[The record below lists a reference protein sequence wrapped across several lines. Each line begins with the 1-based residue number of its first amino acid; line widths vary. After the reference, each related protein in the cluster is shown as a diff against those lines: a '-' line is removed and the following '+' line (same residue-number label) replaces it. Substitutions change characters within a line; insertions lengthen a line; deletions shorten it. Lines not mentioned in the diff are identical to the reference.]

1 MSYLCYFCLFGS
13 SLPPV
18 VCRRSHVLF
27 MLFVF
32 VWFIFTSSC
41 LQEVSCLIYVISV
54 CLVRLYLQLFVGGF
68 MSYLRY
74 LCLFGSSLPLFVCR
88 RSHILFMLFV
98 FVWFIFISSCL
109 QEVSCLIYVICVC
122 LVRLYLQLFVGGL
135 ISYLCYLCL
144 FGSSLPPVVCRR
156 SHILFMLFVFVWFIF
171 ISRCLQE
178 GSYLIYVICVC
189 LVHLYLQL
197 FAGGLMSYLCYLCLF
212 GSSLPPV
219 VCRRSHALLMLFV
232 FVWFFFTSSCLQ
244 EVSYLIYVIC
254 VCLVHLYLQ
263 LFVGGLISYL
273 CYLCLFGS
281 SLPPVVCRR
290 SHVLFM
296 LFLLVWF
303 VFTSSCLQE
312 VSCLIYVICVCL
324 VHLYLQLFVGGL
336 MSYLCYFCLFGSSLP
351 PVICRRFHVLFTL
364 FVFVW
369 FIFTSI
375 CLQEVSYLIY
385 VICVCL
391 VHLYLQLFA
400 GGLMSYLCYL
410 CLFGS
415 SLSLVVCRRS
425 HILFM
430 LFVFVWFVFTSSCL
444 QEVSYLIYVICVCLV
459 HLYLQVFVGG
469 LISYLRY
476 LCLFGSSLP
485 PVVCRR
491 SHVLFMLFVFVWFVF
506 TSSCFQEVSCLTN
519 VICVCLVLLY
529 LQLFVGGLISYLCY
543 LCLFGSSLS
552 LVVCRRAHILF
563 MLFVFVWF
571 IFTSSC
577 LQEVSC
583 LIYVFSACLVRL
595 YLQLFVGGLMSY
607 LCYLCLFGS
616 SLPPV
621 VCRRSHVLFMLF
633 LFVWFVFTS
642 SCLQEVSCFIYVIC
656 VCLVH
661 LYLQLFVGGLISY
674 LCYLCLFG
682 SSLPLVVWRSHI
694 FFMLFCL
701 FGSSLPLVVCMSS
714 HILFMLFVFVW
725 FVFTSSCLQE
735 VSYLIYVIC
744 VCLVHLYL
752 QLFAGGLMSYLC
764 YLCLFG
770 SSLPPV
776 VCKRSHILFMLFV
789 FVWFVFAS
797 SCLQEVSYL
806 CNVICV
812 CLVRLYLQLFG
823 GGLMFYLCY
832 LCLFGAS
839 LPPVVCRRYH
849 ILFML
854 FVFGWFIFTSRFLQ
868 EVSYLIYVI
877 CVCLVHLYLQL
888 FVGGLISYLC
898 YLCLFGSSLPPVVCR
913 RSCVLFMLFVFVW
926 FIFISSCLQEGSYL
940 IYAICV
946 CLVHLYLQLFAGGLM
961 FYLCYLCLF
970 GSSLPPVVCRRSHI
984 LFMLFVF
991 VWFIFISSC
1000 LQEVSYLIYVIC
1012 VCLVRLY
1019 LQLFVGG
1026 LMSYL
1031 CYLCLFGS
1039 SLPPVVCRRSHILFM
1054 LFVFVWFI
1062 FTSSCLQEFSYLIYV
1077 ICVCLVR
1084 LYLQL
1089 FVGGLISYLCY
1100 LCLFGSSLPLVV
1112 WRSHILFM
1120 LFVFVWFISTSS
1132 CLQEFSYLIYVIC
1145 VCLVRLYLQLFV
1157 GGLISYLCYLCLF
1170 GSSLPPV
1177 GCRRS
1182 HVLFML
1188 FVFVWFIFISSCLQ
1202 EVSCLIYVICVCL
1215 VHLYLQLFVG
1225 GLISYLRYLC
1235 LFGSSLP
1242 PFVCRRSHVL
1252 FMLFVFV
1259 WFVVTS
1265 SCLQEVSYLIYV
1277 ICVCLVHLYLQ
1288 LFVGGLMSYFMLFV
1302 FVWFVFTSS
1311 CLQEVSCLIYVIC
1324 VCLVR
1329 RYLQLFAGGLIS
1341 YLCYLCLFGSS
1352 LPPVVCRRSHVLFM
1366 LFVFVWFVF
1375 TSNCLQEVSYLIYVI
1390 CVCLVH
1396 LYIQLFVGG
1405 LISYLCYL
1413 CLFGSSLSPVVCRRS
1428 HVLFMVFVF
1437 VWFVF
1442 TSSCL
1447 QEVSYLIYVICVC
1460 FVHFYLQLF
1469 VGVLISY
1476 LFYLYLFGSSLP
1488 PVVCRRS
1495 HILFTLFVFVC
1506 FIFTSSCLQEVSC
1519 LIYVICVCLVRFY
1532 LQLFV
1537 GGLICYL
1544 CYLCLFGSS
1553 LPPVVCRRSHILF
1566 MLFVFVWF
1574 IFTSSC
1580 LQEVSYLIYVI
1591 LFVWFISTSS
1601 CLQEFSYPIYV
1612 ICVCLVRLYLQL
1624 FVGGLISYLC
1634 YLCLFG
1640 SSLPPGVCR
1649 RSHVLF
1655 MLFVFVWF
1663 VFISSC
1669 LQEVSYLIYVIC
1681 VCLVHLYLQLFVGGL
1696 MSYFMLFVFVWF
1708 VFTSSCLQEVSC
1720 LIYVI
1725 CVCLVRLYLQLFV
1738 GGLISYLRYFCLFGS
1753 SLPPVVCRRSHVLF
1767 MLFVFVW
1774 FVFTS
1779 SCLQEV
1785 SYLIYVICVCLVHLY
1800 LQLFVGSLIS
1810 YLCYLCL
1817 FCSYLSPV
1825 VCRKSHIL
1833 FMLFVFVWFI
1843 FTSSCLQEVS
1853 YLIYVICI
1861 CLVHLYLQLF
1871 VGGLM
1876 SYFMLFV
1883 FVWFVFTSS
1892 CLQEVSCLI
1901 YVICVC
1907 LVRLYLQLFVG
1918 GLISYLRYLCLFGSS
1933 LPPVVCRKSHIL
1945 FMLFVFVWFIFT
1957 SSCLQEVSYL
1967 I

>member
-1 MSYLCYFCLFGS
+1 MFGSLLHDPMFGSLLHDSMFCSLLHDSMFCSLLHDSMFCSLLHDSMFCSLLHDSMFCSLLHDSMFGSLLHDSMFGSLLHDSMFCSLLHDSMFGSLLHDSMFDSLLHVSMFCSLLHDSMFGSLLHDSMFGSLLHDSMFGSLLHDSMFCSLLHDSMFGSLLHDSMFDSLLHVSMFCSLLHDSMFGSLLHDSMFGSLLHDSMFGSLLHDSMFGSLLHDSMFGYLLHDSMFGSLLHDPMFGSLLHDSMFGSLLHDSMFGSLRHDSMFGSLLHDSIFGSLLHVSMFCSLLHDSMFGSLLHDSMFGSLLHDSMFCSLLHDSMFGSLLHDSMFDSLLHVSMFCSLLHDSMFGSLLHDSMFGSLLHDSMFGSLLHDSMFGSLHDSMFSSLLHDSMFGS
-13 SLPPV
+13 SLPLV
-18 VCRRSHVLF
+18 VCRRSHILFMLFVFAWFVFISSCLQEVSYLIYVICVCLVHLYLQLFVGGLMCYF

-32 VWFIFTSSC
+32 VWFVFTSSC
-41 LQEVSCLIYVISV
+41 LQEVSCLIYVICL

-98 FVWFIFISSCL
+98 FAW
-109 QEVSCLIYVICVC
+109 
-122 LVRLYLQLFVGGL
+122 
-135 ISYLCYLCL
+135 
-144 FGSSLPPVVCRR
+144 
-156 SHILFMLFVFVWFIF
+156 FVFI
-171 ISRCLQE
+171 
-178 GSYLIYVICVC
+178 
-189 LVHLYLQL
+189 
-197 FAGGLMSYLCYLCLF
+197 
-212 GSSLPPV
+212 
-219 VCRRSHALLMLFV
+219 
-232 FVWFFFTSSCLQ
+232 SSCLQ

-263 LFVGGLISYL
+263 LFVGCLM
-273 CYLCLFGS
+273 CY
-281 SLPPVVCRR
+281 
-290 SHVLFM
+290 FM
-296 LFLLVWF
+296 LFVFVWF
-303 VFTSSCLQE
+303 VFTSS
-312 VSCLIYVICVCL
+312 
-324 VHLYLQLFVGGL
+324 
-336 MSYLCYFCLFGSSLP
+336 
-351 PVICRRFHVLFTL
+351 
-364 FVFVW
+364 
-369 FIFTSI
+369 

-391 VHLYLQLFA
+391 VRLYLQLFV
-400 GGLMSYLCYL
+400 GGFMSYLRYL

-415 SLSLVVCRRS
+415 SLPLFVCRRS
-425 HILFM
+425 HVLFM

-459 HLYLQVFVGG
+459 HLYLQLFVGGLMSYLRYLCLFGSSLPLFVCRRSHILFMLFVFVWFVFISSCLQEVSYLIYVICVCLVRLYLQLFVGGLISYLRYLCLFGSSLPPIVCMRYHVLFMLFVFVWFVFTSSCLQEVSYLIYVICVCLVHLYLQLFVGG

-506 TSSCFQEVSCLTN
+506 TSSCLQEVSCLTN

-583 LIYVFSACLVRL
+583 LIYVISACLVRL

-752 QLFAGGLMSYLC
+752 QLF
-764 YLCLFG
+764 
-770 SSLPPV
+770 
-776 VCKRSHILFMLFV
+776 
-789 FVWFVFAS
+789 
-797 SCLQEVSYL
+797 
-806 CNVICV
+806 
-812 CLVRLYLQLFG
+812 
-823 GGLMFYLCY
+823 
-832 LCLFGAS
+832 
-839 LPPVVCRRYH
+839 
-849 ILFML
+849 
-854 FVFGWFIFTSRFLQ
+854 
-868 EVSYLIYVI
+868 
-877 CVCLVHLYLQL
+877 
-888 FVGGLISYLC
+888 VGGLISYLC

-913 RSCVLFMLFVFVW
+913 RSHIFVMLFVFVW
-926 FIFISSCLQEGSYL
+926 FVFTSSCL
-940 IYAICV
+940 V
-946 CLVHLYLQLFAGGLM
+946 
-961 FYLCYLCLF
+961 
-970 GSSLPPVVCRRSHI
+970 
-984 LFMLFVF
+984 
-991 VWFIFISSC
+991 
-1000 LQEVSYLIYVIC
+1000 EVSCFIYVIC

-1026 LMSYL
+1026 IISYL
-1031 CYLCLFGS
+1031 CYLCLVGS
-1039 SLPPVVCRRSHILFM
+1039 SLPPGVCRRSHILFM

-1062 FTSSCLQEFSYLIYV
+1062 FTSSCLQEVSYLFYVICVCLVLLYLQLFVGGLVSYLCYLCLFGSSLSLVVCRRAHILFMLFVFAWFIFTSSCLQEVSCFIYV

-1089 FVGGLISYLCY
+1089 FVGGLISYLRY
-1100 LCLFGSSLPLVV
+1100 LCLL
-1112 WRSHILFM
+1112 
-1120 LFVFVWFISTSS
+1120 
-1132 CLQEFSYLIYVIC
+1132 
-1145 VCLVRLYLQLFV
+1145 
-1157 GGLISYLCYLCLF
+1157 

-1177 GCRRS
+1177 VCRRC

-1188 FVFVWFIFISSCLQ
+1188 FVFVWFVFISSCLQ
-1202 EVSCLIYVICVCL
+1202 EISCLIYVICVCL

-1242 PFVCRRSHVL
+1242 P
-1252 FMLFVFV
+1252 
-1259 WFVVTS
+1259 
-1265 SCLQEVSYLIYV
+1265 
-1277 ICVCLVHLYLQ
+1277 
-1288 LFVGGLMSYFMLFV
+1288 
-1302 FVWFVFTSS
+1302 
-1311 CLQEVSCLIYVIC
+1311 
-1324 VCLVR
+1324 
-1329 RYLQLFAGGLIS
+1329 
-1341 YLCYLCLFGSS
+1341 
-1352 LPPVVCRRSHVLFM
+1352 VVCRRSHVLFM

-1375 TSNCLQEVSYLIYVI
+1375 I
-1390 CVCLVH
+1390 
-1396 LYIQLFVGG
+1396 
-1405 LISYLCYL
+1405 
-1413 CLFGSSLSPVVCRRS
+1413 
-1428 HVLFMVFVF
+1428 
-1437 VWFVF
+1437 
-1442 TSSCL
+1442 SSCL
-1447 QEVSYLIYVICVC
+1447 QEVSYLIYVIC
-1460 FVHFYLQLF
+1460 
-1469 VGVLISY
+1469 I
-1476 LFYLYLFGSSLP
+1476 
-1488 PVVCRRS
+1488 
-1495 HILFTLFVFVC
+1495 
-1506 FIFTSSCLQEVSC
+1506 
-1519 LIYVICVCLVRFY
+1519 CLV
-1532 LQLFV
+1532 
-1537 GGLICYL
+1537 
-1544 CYLCLFGSS
+1544 
-1553 LPPVVCRRSHILF
+1553 H
-1566 MLFVFVWF
+1566 
-1574 IFTSSC
+1574 
-1580 LQEVSYLIYVI
+1580 
-1591 LFVWFISTSS
+1591 
-1601 CLQEFSYPIYV
+1601 
-1612 ICVCLVRLYLQL
+1612 LYLQL

-1640 SSLPPGVCR
+1640 SSLPPVVCR

-1696 MSYFMLFVFVWF
+1696 ISYLCYF
-1708 VFTSSCLQEVSC
+1708 
-1720 LIYVI
+1720 I
-1725 CVCLVRLYLQLFV
+1725 CLVHLYLQLFV
-1738 GGLISYLRYFCLFGS
+1738 GVLISYLCYLCLFGS
-1753 SLPPVVCRRSHVLF
+1753 SLPPVVCRRSHILF

-1779 SCLQEV
+1779 SCLEV

-1800 LQLFVGSLIS
+1800 LQLFVGVLIS

-1817 FCSYLSPV
+1817 FGSSLSPV
-1825 VCRKSHIL
+1825 VCRRTHIL

-1843 FTSSCLQEVS
+1843 FTSS
-1853 YLIYVICI
+1853 
-1861 CLVHLYLQLF
+1861 
-1871 VGGLM
+1871 
-1876 SYFMLFV
+1876 
-1883 FVWFVFTSS
+1883 W
-1892 CLQEVSCLI
+1892 LQEVSCLI
-1901 YVICVC
+1901 
-1907 LVRLYLQLFVG
+1907 
-1918 GLISYLRYLCLFGSS
+1918 
-1933 LPPVVCRKSHIL
+1933 
-1945 FMLFVFVWFIFT
+1945 
-1957 SSCLQEVSYL
+1957 
-1967 I
+1967 